1 MKRKYN
7 IGDIYVNNQG
17 ESFKIINYIDS
28 KHVEIEFLD
37 SHFKKTVSSGNIA
50 KKEIKDPYYPSVEGL
65 GYLGV
70 GTYKP
75 TGKVYKTWHNMI
87 IRCYSNNYHQ
97 KEPSYKECSVCEE
110 WLNFQNFAKW

>member
-37 SHFKKTVSSGNIA
+37 SHFKKIVSSGNIA
-50 KKEIKDPYYPSVEGL
+50 KKEIKDPNVTSLYKYY
-65 GYLGV
+65 
-70 GTYKP
+70 K
-75 TGKVYKTWHNMI
+75 
-87 IRCYSNNYHQ
+87 
-97 KEPSYKECSVCEE
+97 
-110 WLNFQNFAKW
+110 